1 MPKRKGSFSI
11 DTPTKSKISR
21 HFQSLGGENA
31 RGAAS
36 ATARELGLNLSSGPN
51 LVKRYDK
58 EIRDGEA
65 KRRYKGGISTFTEE
79 LGEEIDAAFEA
90 DDTATFREVAADLG
104 IKLGAPQ
111 EGRCILGVPVNGC
124 RLLRS

>member
-1 MPKRKGSFSI
+1 MPKRKGASSI

-21 HFQSLGGENA
+21 HFQSLRGENS

-36 ATARELGLNLSSGPN
+36 ATAREFGLNLSSGPN

-65 KRRYKGGISTFTEE
+65 KRRNKGGISTFKEE
-79 LGEEIDAAFEA
+79 LGVGPD
-90 DDTATFREVAADLG
+90 G
-104 IKLGAPQ
+104 MPIK
-111 EGRCILGVPVNGC
+111 IYF
-124 RLLRS
+124 